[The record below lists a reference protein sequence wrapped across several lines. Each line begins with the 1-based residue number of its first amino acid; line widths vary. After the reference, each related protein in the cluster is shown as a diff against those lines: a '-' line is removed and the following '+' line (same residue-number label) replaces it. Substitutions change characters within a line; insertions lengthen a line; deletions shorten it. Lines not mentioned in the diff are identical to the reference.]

1 MKRES
6 VHIVSEEIRK
16 DFMDKLNNK
25 DFFAIEH
32 TVTIKAVEFI
42 PFKKFNEKRIKANE
56 YKEERN
62 KYIQEQSTDLYS
74 LMMNFKSILSEQ
86 GLYVSMCGQNVANY
100 NPIESMVNQLSK
112 LSPDKLLETLASF
125 VDSPTPSSEE

>member
-6 VHIVSEEIRK
+6 VHIASGEIRK

-42 PFKKFNEKRIKANE
+42 PFKK
-56 YKEERN
+56 
-62 KYIQEQSTDLYS
+62 
-74 LMMNFKSILSEQ
+74 
-86 GLYVSMCGQNVANY
+86 
-100 NPIESMVNQLSK
+100 
-112 LSPDKLLETLASF
+112 
-125 VDSPTPSSEE
+125 